1 MPGLM
6 LALFAAQA
14 ASALS
19 LAEQGR
25 LTQCLDA
32 ARRDP
37 PSAIATANEW
47 LGESSGAARALPQQC
62 LGQAY
67 VSLLRWEAAEEAF
80 LAARDA
86 ATDRAWRARLGAMA
100 GNAALAA
107 ERWDAALAILDATI
121 GDAAMAGE
129 AALAG
134 SISADRALALVGL
147 DRLEAAG
154 AALEQARADAPQN
167 PEGWLLSATL
177 ARRQDDLSGAASFIA
192 VAAALAPDDPRIALE
207 AGTIAILA
215 NDEEAARRNWQRVR
229 NLAPDSAEAAIAA
242 GYLAQLDGS
251 GE

>member
-1 MPGLM
+1 MREIAGGNRRFGAIGSKVANPQPVSAGGLFVVREDRDRPG
-6 LALFAAQA
+6 F
-14 ASALS
+14 
-19 LAEQGR
+19 E
-25 LTQCLDA
+25 
-32 ARRDP
+32 RDTR
-37 PSAIATANEW
+37 I
-47 LGESSGAARALPQQC
+47 
-62 LGQAY
+62 
-67 VSLLRWEAAEEAF
+67 
-80 LAARDA
+80 
-86 ATDRAWRARLGAMA
+86 
-100 GNAALAA
+100 
-107 ERWDAALAILDATI
+107 
-121 GDAAMAGE
+121 
-129 AALAG
+129 
-134 SISADRALALVGL
+134 VGL

-229 NLAPDSAEAAIAA
+229 NLAPDSAEATVAA